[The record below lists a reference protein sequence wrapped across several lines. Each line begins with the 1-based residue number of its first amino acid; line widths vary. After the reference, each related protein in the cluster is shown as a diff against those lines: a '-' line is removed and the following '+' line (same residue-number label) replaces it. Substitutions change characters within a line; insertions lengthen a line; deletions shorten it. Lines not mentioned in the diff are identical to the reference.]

1 MKCQYC
7 GTENADDAKFCAA
20 CGKPVTGQKE
30 ATDETEVAAEAA
42 ETPETAEKPETN
54 EKTQKKKNSGN
65 RKTKLMMI
73 LICVAAVIIFLAGF
87 MIMRA
92 RKTIDLDKYVSFE
105 STGYEG
111 SGDVYAQIDWQKVE
125 KKYGSRLSFTKEFK
139 EQYGIGADSV
149 SPVDVLQSF
158 ISVEVESDSNLSN
171 NDKVKYKW
179 NINKEYSQYVKCRL
193 KYKDGSYK
201 VTGLEEVKSFD
212 AFKDLDVKFNGT
224 EPSGYVTWDYKGSG
238 LTAADFQ
245 CEDYETLKNGD
256 KIKIYLDKS
265 KADEYSANFGKTPE
279 KWEKEYTV
287 KGLNYYITKS
297 SELDDETLKEMQE
310 QAEEEYHNH
319 MDQHWGNYESL
330 ESLTYMGDYLL
341 SSKEKNGNALYLVYH
356 VKVRDAYSNGSESYD
371 QVNDVYWFI
380 CYQDVL
386 ADGEGNLIVDISDY
400 RTPKNKFTI
409 RTDVKDQSMTDMLWK
424 YYGYQTLDDLYK
436 NVVTANES
444 DYNHDDNVDASK

>member
-7 GTENADDAKFCAA
+7 GNENPDDAKFCAT

-30 ATDETEVAAEAA
+30 AADETEIAAEVA
-42 ETPETAEKPETN
+42 EAPEAAEKPETN
-54 EKTQKKKNSGN
+54 EEVQKKKNRVN
-65 RKTKLMMI
+65 RKTQLMMI
-73 LICVAAVIIFLAGF
+73 LICIAAVIIFFAGF

-105 STGYEG
+105 ATGYEG
-111 SGDVYAQIDWQKVE
+111 TGDVYAQIDWQKIE
-125 KKYGSRLSFTKEFK
+125 EKYGSRLSLTKEFK
-139 EQYGIGADSV
+139 EEYGTGADSV

-158 ISVEVESDSNLSN
+158 ISVDVEADGNLSN
-171 NDKVKYKW
+171 KDKVKYKW
-179 NINKEYSQYVKCRL
+179 NINEEYSKYVKCRL

-201 VTGLEEVKSFD
+201 VKGLEEIQSFD

-224 EPSGYVTWDYKGSG
+224 EPYGYVTWDYTGSD
-238 LTAADFQ
+238 LTADDFHCDAD
-245 CEDYETLKNGD
+245 TSLKNGD

-265 KADEYSANFGKTPE
+265 KSDEYSADFGKVPQ

-297 SELDDETLKEMQE
+297 RELDDETLKEMQD
-310 QAEEEYHNH
+310 QAEKEYHDH
-319 MDQHWGNYESL
+319 MDQYWGDYESL

-341 SSKEKNGNALYLVYH
+341 SSKDKDSNILYLVYH
-356 VKVRDAYSNGSESYD
+356 VKVRDAYNNGSESYD
-371 QVNDVYWFI
+371 QVNDVYWYI
-380 CYQDVL
+380 SYEDVL
-386 ADGEGNLIVDISDY
+386 SDGEGNITVDVSDY
-400 RTPKNKFTI
+400 RTPSNEFKIK
-409 RTDVKDQSMTDMLWK
+409 TDVQDQSMTDMLWK

-436 NVVTANES
+436 DVVTVNES

>member
-20 CGKPVTGQKE
+20 CGKPVTGQEE
-30 ATDETEVAAEAA
+30 AADETKNAAEVT
-42 ETPETAEKPETN
+42 EEPETGVEV
-54 EKTQKKKNSGN
+54 QKKTNSGN
-65 RKTKLMMI
+65 RKTKLMII
-73 LICVAAVIIFLAGF
+73 LICVAAVIIFFAGF
-87 MIMRA
+87 MIVRA

-105 STGYEG
+105 TTGYEG
-111 SGDVYAQIDWQKVE
+111 SGDVYAQIDWQKIE
-125 KKYGSRLSFTKEFK
+125 KKYGSRLSLTKEFK
-139 EQYGIGADSV
+139 EQYGDGADSV

-158 ISVEVESDSNLSN
+158 VSVDVKSDGNLSN
-171 NDKVKYKW
+171 KDKVEYEW
-179 NINKEYSQYVKCRL
+179 NINKEYSKYVKCRL

-201 VTGLEEVKSFD
+201 VKGLEKVQSFD

-224 EPSGYVTWDYKGSG
+224 EPYGYVTWDYTGSD
-238 LTAADFQ
+238 LTADDFRCDADASLQ
-245 CEDYETLKNGD
+245 NGD

-265 KADEYSANFGKTPE
+265 KSDEYSADFGKVPE

-297 SELDDETLKEMQE
+297 SELDDDTLKEMQD
-310 QAEEEYHNH
+310 QAEKEYHDH
-319 MDQHWGNYESL
+319 MDQYWGDYESL

-341 SSKEKNGNALYLVYH
+341 SSKDKDSNILYLVYH
-356 VKVRDAYSNGSESYD
+356 VKVRDTYSNGSESYD
-371 QVNDVYWFI
+371 QVNDVYWYI
-380 CYQDVL
+380 SYEDIL
-386 ADGEGNLIVDISDY
+386 SDGEGNITVDVSDY
-400 RTPKNKFTI
+400 RTPSNEFKI

-436 NVVTANES
+436 DVVTANES

>member
-20 CGKPVTGQKE
+20 CGKPVTGQEE
-30 ATDETEVAAEAA
+30 ANDETEVAAEAA

-54 EKTQKKKNSGN
+54 ENTQKKKNSGN
-65 RKTKLMMI
+65 RKTKLMII

-201 VTGLEEVKSFD
+201 VEGLEEVKSFD

-265 KADEYSANFGKTPE
+265 KADEYSANFGKIPE
-279 KWEKEYTV
+279 KWKRSIQ
-287 KGLNYYITKS
+287 L
-297 SELDDETLKEMQE
+297 
-310 QAEEEYHNH
+310 
-319 MDQHWGNYESL
+319 
-330 ESLTYMGDYLL
+330 
-341 SSKEKNGNALYLVYH
+341 
-356 VKVRDAYSNGSESYD
+356 RD
-371 QVNDVYWFI
+371 
-380 CYQDVL
+380 
-386 ADGEGNLIVDISDY
+386 
-400 RTPKNKFTI
+400 
-409 RTDVKDQSMTDMLWK
+409 
-424 YYGYQTLDDLYK
+424 
-436 NVVTANES
+436 
-444 DYNHDDNVDASK
+444 